1 MSQPTPVKP
10 NNRGVRTLQ
19 CNDNDITAPSPC
31 LENCAGLR
39 PWTPPMLVI
48 LDTTN
53 ISSGLPTFIV
63 EGSSGGVAS

>member
-19 CNDNDITAPSPC
+19 CNDNDITAPSPG

-48 LDTTN
+48 LDATN